1 MHALGDP
8 TSASKHPSQ
17 PLRSVLSEGL
27 GSLRNRPFLLRVV
40 DGLRA
45 RAHDRDA
52 DGGLRPLLGGLL
64 RLHKELRAFRHV
76 HKFAIQI
83 ALRLFPMITLRR
95 SRLGTQRP
103 RPLGALG
110 TELCLQGRELAFAG
124 GLEAVA
130 RHEVGGLEGSQALG
144 EDLAQQLRAHKRG
157 RRTPLRG
164 GCTSGAGAEI
174 QLETR
179 KGRLRGL
186 RSARLASIHAV
197 ELLPEVQRQ
206 QPSLATTP
214 ARIQE
219 QVIIVVLDIGV
230 IDDVMLLLILHQ
242 LLHGLK

>member
-1 MHALGDP
+1 MGFEREP
-8 TSASKHPSQ
+8 TIEMLTEVFARCSAVS
-17 PLRSVLSEGL
+17 L
-27 GSLRNRPFLLRVV
+27 GSTRNFVLVYAFLQVT
-40 DGLRA
+40 GTTTSRA
-45 RAHDRDA
+45 CY
-52 DGGLRPLLGGLL
+52 G
-64 RLHKELRAFRHV
+64 RAFRHV
-76 HKFAIQI
+76 HKFAVQI

-95 SRLGTQRP
+95 SRLGPQRP

-124 GLEAVA
+124 RLEAVA

-144 EDLAQQLRAHKRG
+144 EDLTQQLRAHRRG

-164 GCTSGAGAEI
+164 GCTSGAAPEI
-174 QLETR
+174 QLEAR

-197 ELLPEVQRQ
+197 ELLTEVQRQ
-206 QPSLATTP
+206 QPSLATAP
-214 ARIQE
+214 AGVQE
-219 QVIIVVLDIGV
+219 QVIPVVLDIVV